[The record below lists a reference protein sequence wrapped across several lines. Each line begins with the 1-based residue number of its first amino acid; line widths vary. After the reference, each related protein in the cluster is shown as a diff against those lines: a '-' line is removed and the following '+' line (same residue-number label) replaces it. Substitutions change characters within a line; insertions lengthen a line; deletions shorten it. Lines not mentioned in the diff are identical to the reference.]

1 MDVHVTQVPW
11 TSHGE
16 RLRRVREIVFIEEQ
30 SVPREE
36 EWDGLDETA
45 THFLALNAA
54 GQPLGCARLLPDGQ
68 IGRMAVLKESRGT
81 GLGLRLLEA
90 AVAEAAR
97 QGHRRV
103 FLHAQ
108 THAIG
113 FYRKAGFLPHG
124 AEFMEAGI
132 PHVEMTLELP
142 IAFEPVSAAAA
153 PEIRQERAA
162 PLADPPA
169 LFADTGEGACIAG
182 LLACLERPRRTL
194 LLLSPLLD
202 PLLFDRPDVVEAVS
216 AFARDARQARVQIL
230 IRDSSLIVARGHRLV
245 ELARRLESRIEV
257 RKLPDDA
264 GTREL
269 SFMTWDERGCWL
281 LPDYREYQALRNFHD
296 PVQAKRLTEQFARLW
311 ARSAPDPE
319 LRLLRL

>member
-1 MDVHVTQVPW
+1 VDVHVTQVPW
-11 TSHGE
+11 ATHGD

-45 THFLALNAA
+45 IHFLALNAA
-54 GQPLGCARLLPDGQ
+54 GQPLGCARLLPNGQ
-68 IGRMAVLKESRGT
+68 IGRMAVLQASRGT

-90 AVAEAAR
+90 AIEEAAR

-142 IAFEPVSAAAA
+142 IPFEPVAVDAP
-153 PEIRQERAA
+153 PEIRQEPAP

-169 LFADTGEGACIAG
+169 LVADTGESACVAG
-182 LLACLERPRRTL
+182 LLACLQRPRRTL

-202 PLLFDRPDVVEAVS
+202 PLLFDRPDVVEAIS
-216 AFARDARQARVQIL
+216 AFAREARQTRVQIL
-230 IRDSSLIVARGHRLV
+230 IRDSSQIVARGHRLV
-245 ELARRLESRIEV
+245 ELARRLDSRVEL
-257 RKLPDDA
+257 RRLPDDA

-311 ARSAPDPE
+311 ARSTPDPE